1 MDNEIEIIDE
11 LVSNA
16 NTANLICDSDIDK
29 QYSDFARLIMGIV
42 HKKKLLSKYLISSN
56 VDDFDGFRIN
66 DLLNVNNITLK
77 KFKGVKLILDENNM
91 VPFEINIY
99 KDNNQFFFLAHGG
112 CEYLRI
118 GLFGPFDKKYETE
131 IYRALDVDMIEPNEA
146 EKYTNCAAHIIFEK
160 PIINKNEEL
169 IKFTCALVNITN
181 KEIPV
186 CLFTKDLKN
195 AFYSG
200 IEMNKDIQIKKECMK
215 PPPAPCPP
223 TVMKIP
229 AKTRIIFESNVD
241 LKEYNYEKGIKA
253 KLTWRFIFWK
263 SEESGNFNLFI

>member
-99 KDNNQFFFLAHGG
+99 KAGVF
-112 CEYLRI
+112 
-118 GLFGPFDKKYETE
+118 
-131 IYRALDVDMIEPNEA
+131 
-146 EKYTNCAAHIIFEK
+146 
-160 PIINKNEEL
+160 
-169 IKFTCALVNITN
+169 
-181 KEIPV
+181 
-186 CLFTKDLKN
+186 
-195 AFYSG
+195 
-200 IEMNKDIQIKKECMK
+200 
-215 PPPAPCPP
+215 
-223 TVMKIP
+223 
-229 AKTRIIFESNVD
+229 
-241 LKEYNYEKGIKA
+241 
-253 KLTWRFIFWK
+253 
-263 SEESGNFNLFI
+263 